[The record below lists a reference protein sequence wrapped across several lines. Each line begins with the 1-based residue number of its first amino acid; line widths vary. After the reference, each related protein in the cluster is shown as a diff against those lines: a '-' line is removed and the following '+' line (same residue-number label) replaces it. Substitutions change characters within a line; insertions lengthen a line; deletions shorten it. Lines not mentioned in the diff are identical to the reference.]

1 MPHRKRL
8 GPEKFDLPAE
18 RLSAGFYSDKYFV
31 RTRDILHD
39 DQHHAIVTMQVF
51 CRSAGLLAGMDE
63 AIAIL
68 KVAVDP
74 WSDLDVKALYDGD
87 AFDPWETAMT
97 IEGPLELFAHVETL
111 ILGVLARRTRIATA
125 THQVV
130 IAADGK
136 EVMYFAARHDHFLT
150 QPGDGYAA
158 KVGGATDV
166 STDAQALTWD
176 GLGAGTIP
184 HALIAAYA
192 GDTLLATQK
201 FAEHIDSSVR
211 VIALVDFDNDCVNT
225 SLKVARA
232 LGDRLGGVRL
242 DTSASLVDKSLQSLG
257 DDPSLHGVN
266 AKLVRLVR
274 DALDQAGFNHVRI
287 IVSGGFTPDRIR
299 AFESGGV
306 PCDGYGVG
314 SSILANQGE
323 FDFTA
328 DVVLVDGKPCA
339 KVGRNWRPNKRLD
352 SVT

>member
-1 MPHRKRL
+1 
-8 GPEKFDLPAE
+8 
-18 RLSAGFYSDKYFV
+18 
-31 RTRDILHD
+31 
-39 DQHHAIVTMQVF
+39 
-51 CRSAGLLAGMDE
+51 
-63 AIAIL
+63 
-68 KVAVDP
+68 
-74 WSDLDVKALYDGD
+74 
-87 AFDPWETAMT
+87 
-97 IEGPLELFAHVETL
+97 
-111 ILGVLARRTRIATA
+111 
-125 THQVV
+125 
-130 IAADGK
+130 AADGK
-136 EVMYFAARHDHFLT
+136 EVMYFAARHDHFLM

-158 KVGGATDV
+158 RVGGATDV
-166 STDAQALTWD
+166 STDAQALTW
-176 GLGAGTIP
+176 GGHGAGTIP
-184 HALIAAYA
+184 HALIGAYA

-201 FAEHIDSSVR
+201 FAQHIDSSVR

-242 DTSASLVDKSLQSLG
+242 DTSASLVDKSLQPLG

-266 AKLVRLVR
+266 AKLVRMVR
-274 DALDQAGFNHVRI
+274 DALDKEAFHHVRI

-299 AFESGGV
+299 AFESDGV